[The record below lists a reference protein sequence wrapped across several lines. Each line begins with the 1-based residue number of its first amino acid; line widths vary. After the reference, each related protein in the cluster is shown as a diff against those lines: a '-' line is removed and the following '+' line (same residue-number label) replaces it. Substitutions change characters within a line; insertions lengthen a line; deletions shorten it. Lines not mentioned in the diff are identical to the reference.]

1 MEKKIAYQFYSLI
14 IILICS
20 TLGGLLIFF
29 YSSYFQAVESIHFHH
44 RTNQELVVKQIIRRA
59 KHHFS
64 NLEETLISF
73 SENPVI
79 KRLSPD
85 EIDEFLQDEFHT
97 LKHFNAENIYIFDK
111 HGTLHF
117 TAEASPMTGK
127 NFSSRNFFLKA
138 KASNTVV
145 PITYL
150 TNGKGMDAEQLGNFI
165 TTPFF
170 SDNNTFSGVIL
181 ISFNLSDMIA
191 LPRPIECC
199 DNYFLIEGENNVLL
213 SSIGEHKRSAKKMP
227 LPSQDISS
235 ILLGREGMNEFSNS
249 YDIEGMEIIA
259 SGVPLA
265 MASKTLEVL
274 AWVPASHINI
284 LLSEYSHIYVTGILF
299 VLLGLLGTYY
309 MWFKWHVKLRD
320 EIILRKEVEADL
332 INIQQDLEKQVLER
346 TKSLSVLNK
355 ALQEEI
361 IHKQEAMEKVSE
373 RNNFLQHIME
383 SLTIPFYVI
392 RVHDYIVELAND
404 SANFGLLTG
413 KETCH
418 QLTHKKPEPCN
429 CKEHPCTIKEIEKTR
444 QPVVLEHVHYDAD
457 GEPRHVVV
465 HGSPIF
471 NEDGTFDKVI
481 EYSLDVT
488 AQKKHEEERM
498 KERNLRSIGRLAS
511 GIAHEI
517 NNPLT
522 NASLNLQ
529 ILSRKS
535 ATCNIKKNCLARIM
549 SVERNVEKAASIA
562 KELLLF
568 SRQQEI
574 DGILIDMDDLING
587 ALLLLEYKMKGLVL
601 QKNLQSV
608 GNIVVDPV
616 KIEQVLINVFTN
628 AIEAMDESE
637 ILGIHSYD
645 EDNMVVVEI
654 SDTGPGIPPEYIDR
668 IFEPFFT
675 TKEIGEGTGLGL
687 SICYGIISRYGGE
700 MYITNKKD
708 KGAMVTIKLPF
719 AEE

>member
-1 MEKKIAYQFYSLI
+1 MEKKIAHQFYTLI
-14 IILICS
+14 IIFICS
-20 TLGGLLIFF
+20 TLGGFLIFS
-29 YSSYFQAVESIHFHH
+29 YNSYFQAVESIHFHH
-44 RTNQELVVKQIIRRA
+44 RTNQELVVKQVVRRA

-64 NLEETLISF
+64 HLEETLVFF

-85 EIDEFLQDEFHT
+85 EIDEFLQDQFLV
-97 LKHFNAENIYIFDK
+97 LKHFNAENIYIFDE

-117 TAEASPMTGK
+117 TAEVSPMQGK

-145 PITYL
+145 PITHL

-181 ISFNLSDMIA
+181 ISFNLSEMIA
-191 LPRPIECC
+191 LPRPKECC

-213 SSIGEHKRSAKKMP
+213 SSMGEHKRSVKKIS
-227 LPSQDISS
+227 LSSQEISS

-284 LLSEYSHIYVTGILF
+284 LLSKYSFFFATGILF
-299 VLLGLLGTYY
+299 VYLGLLGTYF
-309 MWFKWHVKLRD
+309 MWFKWHIKLRN

-332 INIQQDLEKQVLER
+332 IDTKQGLEKKVLER
-346 TKSLSVLNK
+346 TESLSVINK
-355 ALQEEI
+355 ALQKEI
-361 IHKQEAMEKVSE
+361 THKQEAMEKINE
-373 RNNFLQHIME
+373 RNTFLQHIME

-418 QLTHKKPEPCN
+418 ELTHKKPEPCN
-429 CKEHPCTIKEIEKTR
+429 CKEHPCTIKEIERTG
-444 QPVVLEHVHYDAD
+444 QPVVLEHIHYDAD
-457 GEPRHVVV
+457 GEPRHVEV
-465 HGSPIF
+465 HGYPIL

-488 AQKKHEEERM
+488 AKRKHQEERM
-498 KERNLRSIGRLAS
+498 KDKNLRSIGRLAS

-535 ATCNIKKNCLARIM
+535 ATCSTKKGCLERIRN
-549 SVERNVEKAASIA
+549 VERNVEKAATIA

-568 SRQQEI
+568 SRQQDIE
-574 DGILIDMDDLING
+574 GILFDVDDLING

-608 GNIVVDPV
+608 GNIIADPV
-616 KIEQVLINVFTN
+616 KIEQVFINVFTN
-628 AIEAMDESE
+628 AIEAMDESG
-637 ILGIHSYD
+637 ILDIHSYD

-675 TKEIGEGTGLGL
+675 TKEIGKGTGLGL
-687 SICYGIISRYGGE
+687 SICYGIITRYDGE
-700 MYITNKKD
+700 MYIMNLKD
-708 KGAMVTIKLPF
+708 KGARVTIKLPF
-719 AEE
+719 VEE

>member
-1 MEKKIAYQFYSLI
+1 MMKKNVYQFYSLL
-14 IILICS
+14 IILVCF
-20 TLGGLLIFF
+20 TLSGLLLFF
-29 YSSYFQAVESIHFHH
+29 YNSYFQALSSIHKQHK
-44 RTNQELVVKQIIRRA
+44 TNQELVIKQVIRRA
-59 KHHFS
+59 KHHFTH
-64 NLEETLISF
+64 LEEKIVSF
-73 SENPVI
+73 VENPVI

-85 EIDEFLQDEFHT
+85 EIDELLQKEFRP
-97 LKHFNAENIYIFDK
+97 LKLFNAQNIYIFDE
-111 HGTLHF
+111 HGTLRF
-117 TAEASPMTGK
+117 TAEASPMKGK
-127 NFSSRNFFLKA
+127 NFSSQDFFLKT
-138 KASNTVV
+138 KASKTDV
-145 PITYL
+145 PITHL
-150 TNGKGMDAEQLGNFI
+150 TNGKDIDTEQLGNYI
-165 TTPFF
+165 SMPFF

-191 LPRPIECC
+191 LPRPKESC
-199 DNYFLIEGENNVLL
+199 DNYYLIEDEKKVVL
-213 SSIGEHKRSAKKMP
+213 SSLGEHKHSFKKIP
-227 LPSQDISS
+227 IVSQDVFST
-235 ILLGREGMNEFSNS
+235 ILEREGKNEFSNI
-249 YDIEGMEIIA
+249 YDINGIKIIA

-274 AWVPASHINI
+274 AWIPSSHINI
-284 LLSEYSHIYVTGILF
+284 LVSEYSRIYANG
-299 VLLGLLGTYY
+299 VLLIFLGLLGTYF
-309 MWFKWHVKLRD
+309 MLFQWHIKLRN
-320 EIILRKEVEADL
+320 EINRRKGVETDL
-332 INIQQDLEKQVLER
+332 INTKQDLEKQVMER

-373 RNNFLQHIME
+373 RNNFLRHIME

-392 RVHDYIVELAND
+392 RVHDYTVELAND

-418 QLTHKKPEPCN
+418 QLTHKKPEPCD

-457 GEPRHVVV
+457 GEPRHVEV
-465 HGSPIF
+465 HGYPIF
-471 NEDGTFDKVI
+471 NEDGTFDKII

-498 KERNLRSIGRLAS
+498 KDRNLRSIGRLAS

-535 ATCNIKKNCLARIM
+535 ATCNIRKNCLARIR

-562 KELLLF
+562 KELLMF
-568 SRQQEI
+568 SRQQDI
-574 DGILIDMDDLING
+574 DGILIDVDDLING
-587 ALLLLEYKMKGLVL
+587 ALLLLGYKMKGLVI

-608 GNIVVDPV
+608 GNIVADPV

-628 AIEAMDESE
+628 AIEAMDESG

-645 EDNMVVVEI
+645 EDNKVVVEI
-654 SDTGPGIPPEYIDR
+654 SDTGPGILPEYIDR

-687 SICYGIISRYGGE
+687 SICYGIISRYDGE
-700 MYITNKKD
+700 MHITNKKD
-708 KGAMVTIKLPF
+708 KGARVTIKLPF

>member
-1 MEKKIAYQFYSLI
+1 
-14 IILICS
+14 
-20 TLGGLLIFF
+20 
-29 YSSYFQAVESIHFHH
+29 VESIHFHH
-44 RTNQELVVKQIIRRA
+44 RTNQELVVKQVVRRA

-64 NLEETLISF
+64 HLEETLISF

-85 EIDEFLQDEFHT
+85 EIDEFLQDEFLI
-97 LKHFNAENIYIFDK
+97 LKHFNAENIYIFDE

-117 TAEASPMTGK
+117 TTEASPMKGK

-170 SDNNTFSGVIL
+170 SDNNTFIGVIL
-181 ISFNLSDMIA
+181 ISFNLSAMIA
-191 LPRPIECC
+191 LPRPKECC

-213 SSIGEHKRSAKKMP
+213 SSMGEHKRTAEKIS
-227 LPSQDISS
+227 LSTQDISS

-249 YDIEGMEIIA
+249 YDIEGLKIIA
-259 SGVPLA
+259 SGVPLV

-274 AWVPASHINI
+274 AWVPASHVNI
-284 LLSEYSHIYVTGILF
+284 LLSKYSIFFVTGILF
-299 VLLGLLGTYY
+299 IFLGFLGTYY

-332 INIQQDLEKQVLER
+332 INTQQGLEKQVLER

-361 IHKQEAMEKVSE
+361 IQKEEAMEKVSE
-373 RNNFLQHIME
+373 RSDFLQHIME

-392 RVHDYIVELAND
+392 RVHDYTVEIANK

-418 QLTHKKPEPCN
+418 ELTHNKPEPCN
-429 CKEHPCTIKEIEKTR
+429 CKEHPCTIKEIQRTR
-444 QPVVLEHVHYDAD
+444 QPVVLEHVHYDTGGA
-457 GEPRHVVV
+457 PRHVEV
-465 HGSPIF
+465 HGYPIF
-471 NEDGTFDKVI
+471 NEDGIIEKVI

-488 AQKKHEEERM
+488 DIRKHQEERM
-498 KERNLRSIGRLAS
+498 KERNLRAIGRLAS

-535 ATCNIKKNCLARIM
+535 ATCNIKKGCLEKIKN
-549 SVERNVEKAASIA
+549 VERNVEKAASIA

-568 SRQQEI
+568 SRQQDIE
-574 DGILIDMDDLING
+574 GILINVNDLING

-608 GNIVVDPV
+608 GSIVADPV
-616 KIEQVLINVFTN
+616 KIEQVFINVFTN
-628 AIEAMDESE
+628 AIEAMDESG

-645 EDNMVVVEI
+645 EDNMVVIEI
-654 SDTGPGIPPEYIDR
+654 SDTGPGIPSEYIDR

-675 TKEIGEGTGLGL
+675 TKNIGDGTGLGL
-687 SICYGIISRYGGE
+687 SICYGIISRYDGE
-700 MYITNKKD
+700 MYITNIQN
-708 KGAMVTIKLPF
+708 KGARITIKLPF